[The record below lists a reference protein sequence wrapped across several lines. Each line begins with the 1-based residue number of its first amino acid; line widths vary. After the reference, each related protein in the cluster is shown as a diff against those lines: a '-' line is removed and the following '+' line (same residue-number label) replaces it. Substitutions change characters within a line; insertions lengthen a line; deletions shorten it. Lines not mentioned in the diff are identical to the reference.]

1 MLFFHTLVSTFFTLQ
16 AAALATDKVARDQQ
30 PILPESLNSENQTY
44 KLLVDEGFYFGN
56 PSTDCKYA
64 SQPYIYSEYKRW
76 SEDNTHI
83 ASMLTPDVDF
93 TIVGHHPVSGHY
105 HDFKHFYV
113 NAFWRIGTCITEV
126 YPELFKI
133 TLLQIHGGCNEEWSV
148 QEVRFEGRA
157 NNGMSYPTPLPF
169 FPLKFT
175 SRFPFPPLSPHP
187 LRNPPLLTILLLS
200 HPTNFPSPT
209 GMDFELINVWVTRWR
224 DGKIHQ
230 VRTYIDAQETTL
242 LLYQNENWTNS
253 TTHTDHTTYLPGPRG
268 MPDMVVL
275 AEFMAKGGHY

>member
-1 MLFFHTLVSTFFTLQ
+1 MLFFRALVSAFFILQ
-16 AAALATDKVARDQQ
+16 AAALATDKATRDQQ
-30 PILPESLNSENQTY
+30 PILPDSRNSENQTY

-83 ASMLTPDVDF
+83 VSMLTSDVDF

-148 QEVRFEGRA
+148 QEVRFEGKA
-157 NNGMSYPTPLPF
+157 NN
-169 FPLKFT
+169 
-175 SRFPFPPLSPHP
+175 
-187 LRNPPLLTILLLS
+187 
-200 HPTNFPSPT
+200 

-253 TTHTDHTTYLPGPRG
+253 TTHTDHTTYLPGPRASIQKPG
-268 MPDMVVL
+268 ARFRDSL
-275 AEFMAKGGHY
+275 SNNN